1 MMITNAPIV
10 ANQAQPVQT
19 DVRMSRIR
27 ALQILGGAQI
37 GLGVICVI
45 ISIVGVILSNT
56 EKYSN
61 CYNYYYSDY
70 VTDSSY
76 YRCRTSTGDIVLLY
90 LITMVCSG
98 WFLLTGCFPCC
109 MSAQR
114 RSSWRCLTVAFL
126 VCNIISAVVF
136 SPTVLTLAIA
146 GAVHPDFDTEGFLT
160 VCVLLAIFSFLE
172 FIISIVAASHCCCC
186 SQLNTGNQQSVIY
199 IHTVQPGLMHN
210 MPNTQIPTRNQH
222 EYDQLWKPEMAGY
235 NGQQPAY
242 ITNNQQQ
249 PGHLLGN
256 QLLIRDYHGEQPQSF
271 TMANQKQ
278 NINTQQL
285 VYSPET
291 AAYTTIQVVNN
302 NI

>member
-1 MMITNAPIV
+1 MRNITKEKMMITYAPVV

-27 ALQILGGAQI
+27 ALRNLGGAQI

-56 EKYSN
+56 EKNSN

-90 LITMVCSG
+90 LITMACSG

-146 GAVHPDFDTEGFLT
+146 GAVH
-160 VCVLLAIFSFLE
+160 
-172 FIISIVAASHCCCC
+172 
-186 SQLNTGNQQSVIY
+186 QQSVIY

-256 QLLIRDYHGEQPQSF
+256 QLLIRDYHGQQPQPF
-271 TMANQKQ
+271 TMAKQKQ

-291 AAYTTIQVVNN
+291 AAYTTIQEVNN

>member
-27 ALQILGGAQI
+27 ALRILGGAQI

-56 EKYSN
+56 EKNSN

-98 WFLLTGCFPCC
+98 W
-109 MSAQR
+109 
-114 RSSWRCLTVAFL
+114 
-126 VCNIISAVVF
+126 
-136 SPTVLTLAIA
+136 
-146 GAVHPDFDTEGFLT
+146 
-160 VCVLLAIFSFLE
+160 
-172 FIISIVAASHCCCC
+172 
-186 SQLNTGNQQSVIY
+186 QQSVIY

-256 QLLIRDYHGEQPQSF
+256 QLLIRDYHGEQPQPF

>member
-114 RSSWRCLTVAFL
+114 RSSWRCL
-126 VCNIISAVVF
+126 
-136 SPTVLTLAIA
+136 
-146 GAVHPDFDTEGFLT
+146 PDFDTEGFLT